1 MRAGHGD
8 GLDAQRRLDAQRPGF
23 HTAIELAA
31 ERGARSADGLPEI
44 LARSAGATVR
54 SLGGLG
60 QYSALSLRGS
70 SAQQVALF
78 LDGVPLSAGS
88 GGVVNLA
95 DLPLDALGAVTI
107 YRGLVPIA
115 YGGAALGGA
124 VDLGSDLRCDPAPRL
139 RAVVG
144 AGSFAA
150 REARVGASVPLRSR
164 SSRHVQSSMSPKT
177 SAPAHCLDL
186 RAGYTGAA
194 GDFLFHNIGE
204 TPLDPSDDRL
214 DRRLNNGY
222 DRALTQ
228 VAVHGRVGGLRY
240 SVQELVFVKEQGVPS
255 MATGAQARRTRLGTV
270 SARTVARVRRTWSK
284 GHIEACSASS
294 RSRSASAI
302 RPGRS
307 ASPATTS
314 ARARST
320 STPRR
325 AAA

>member
-1 MRAGHGD
+1 MVIPSAAARGQAPASRDGRAAGDAARSSDETRGAEPRAENHSPAREPATSSSPRSRKRGVAGPYRTVVRAGEGD

-124 VDLGSDLRCDPAPRL
+124 VDLGSDLRCAPEPRL

-150 REARVGASVPLRSR
+150 REARVGATVRCAPGLRDMSVKTCPI
-164 SSRHVQSSMSPKT
+164 RHPRRTASTCAPATPARPAT
-177 SAPAHCLDL
+177 SA
-186 RAGYTGAA
+186 
-194 GDFLFHNIGE
+194 
-204 TPLDPSDDRL
+204 S
-214 DRRLNNGY
+214 
-222 DRALTQ
+222 
-228 VAVHGRVGGLRY
+228 
-240 SVQELVFVKEQGVPS
+240 
-255 MATGAQARRTRLGTV
+255 
-270 SARTVARVRRTWSK
+270 
-284 GHIEACSASS
+284 
-294 RSRSASAI
+294 
-302 RPGRS
+302 
-307 ASPATTS
+307 TTS
-314 ARARST
+314 ARPPST
-320 STPRR
+320 RATTAST
-325 AAA
+325 AASTTATTAP

>member
-1 MRAGHGD
+1 MRAGEGD

-124 VDLGSDLRCDPAPRL
+124 VDLGSDLRCAPSPAC
-139 RAVVG
+139 A
-144 AGSFAA
+144 
-150 REARVGASVPLRSR
+150 R
-164 SSRHVQSSMSPKT
+164 SSGPARSPPARPASAPPCRCAPGLRDMSVKTCPIRHPRRTASTCAPATPARPAT
-177 SAPAHCLDL
+177 SA
-186 RAGYTGAA
+186 
-194 GDFLFHNIGE
+194 
-204 TPLDPSDDRL
+204 S
-214 DRRLNNGY
+214 
-222 DRALTQ
+222 
-228 VAVHGRVGGLRY
+228 
-240 SVQELVFVKEQGVPS
+240 
-255 MATGAQARRTRLGTV
+255 
-270 SARTVARVRRTWSK
+270 
-284 GHIEACSASS
+284 
-294 RSRSASAI
+294 
-302 RPGRS
+302 
-307 ASPATTS
+307 TTS
-314 ARARST
+314 ARPRST
-320 STPRR
+320 RATTAST
-325 AAA
+325 AASTTATTAP